1 MNNPAASQSVERLYQ
16 DGDGPHPPVVNL
28 VQQTNFFFAGPPK
41 QLVSQKSSTLSQLVP
56 TIGKHHSDH
65 GIY

>member
-1 MNNPAASQSVERLYQ
+1 MNSSEASIERFYK

-41 QLVSQKSSTLSQLVP
+41 QLVSQKSSTLSQLDP
-56 TIGKHHSDH
+56 TIGRHHSDH
-65 GIY
+65 VI